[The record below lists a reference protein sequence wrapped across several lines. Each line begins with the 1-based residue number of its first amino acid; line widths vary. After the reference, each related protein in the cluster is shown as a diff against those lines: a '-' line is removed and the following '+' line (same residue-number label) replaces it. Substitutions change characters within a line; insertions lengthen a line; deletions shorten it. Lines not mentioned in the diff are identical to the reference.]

1 MNRALWVKFL
11 KTNEKQE
18 GLLKR
23 QKSIDNK
30 TDNQLDLIRD
40 QGNRQL
46 DLIKDQKNKQP
57 DSVCKTKGINKKIKS
72 LINRIIEETEEN
84 ESQDLSY
91 TVSRDKKHDFNH
103 YKKLFGKK

>member
-1 MNRALWVKFL
+1 M
-11 KTNEKQE
+11 
-18 GLLKR
+18 
-23 QKSIDNK
+23 
-30 TDNQLDLIRD
+30 
-40 QGNRQL
+40 
-46 DLIKDQKNKQP
+46 
-57 DSVCKTKGINKKIKS
+57 KS